1 MTLVT
6 VPIDVRTDIGDLL
19 VIHSA
24 LHIVK
29 NQSVRKKNGYCLN
42 CIAGYLGDTCNSQCE
57 NNTEKCKS
65 KKNRK
70 DILPSSDAFFKIPFY
85 SILKNMSVFSFT
97 IYFSI
102 VSVFVLEITTN
113 WLCNV

>member
-19 VIHSA
+19 VIRSA

-29 NQSVRKKNGYCLN
+29 NQSARTKLGTVSTASLVIWETHVIFSVRMTPKNVSLKNPKRCLF
-42 CIAGYLGDTCNSQCE
+42 L
-57 NNTEKCKS
+57 
-65 KKNRK
+65 
-70 DILPSSDAFFKIPFY
+70 IPFY
-85 SILKNMSVFSFT
+85 SILKNMSVYSFT

-102 VSVFVLEITTN
+102 ISVFVLEITTN
-113 WLCNV
+113 WFCNV

>member
-6 VPIDVRTDIGDLL
+6 VPVVVRTDIGDLL
-19 VIHSA
+19 VIRSA

-29 NQSVRKKNGYCLN
+29 NQSVTTKLGTVSTASLVIWETHVIHSVRITPKNVSLKK
-42 CIAGYLGDTCNSQCE
+42 S
-57 NNTEKCKS
+57 
-65 KKNRK
+65 K
-70 DILPSSDAFFKIPFY
+70 DILPSSDAFFQIPFY
-85 SILKNMSVFSFT
+85 SILKNMYVYSFT

-113 WLCNV
+113 WLYNV